1 MQKVIQRTA
10 MAERQAAR
18 KALLRTQKQAREER
32 TINRTQRNVIRT
44 LEIKAIK
51 AAHKAQREDWEL
63 GSLAPRRDVGDLKDT
78 YGTLDPRRLS
88 PVKPEPKDRIEY
100 HNIVEGDRVV
110 MIKGRDRGKIGEVT
124 ELNKETDTVT
134 VRGYNLVDV
143 PVPQWMRKV
152 NADKRPIMSIPQ
164 PISIHDVRLVYALPD
179 PVTRIPRDVVVAQ
192 LEAVNIKKP
201 WQKRHKEEDKWD
213 RRIAGTNT
221 IIPWPERTKP
231 DEVDND
237 VDTLRITVEEKTFV
251 PQLLSPP
258 FPNSVIDELRN
269 KYSVFRTRHDDDFI
283 AQKEALD
290 EEAEEKRRSGVVM
303 RTPLQELHA
312 REREA
317 RKAQGK
323 PELSEEMLAKLG
335 EIVEAKR
342 EAEKKAAGERAA
354 MREARGL
361 RGGRH
366 RRCKLVRR
374 EGRQRVVSCISG
386 VGAVLYILYKFCT
399 EI

>member
-1 MQKVIQRTA
+1 

-354 MREARGL
+354 MREARGAA
-361 RGGRH
+361 
-366 RRCKLVRR
+366 RRAAQ
-374 EGRQRVVSCISG
+374 EMQA
-386 VGAVLYILYKFCT
+386 GAA
-399 EI
+399 

>member
-1 MQKVIQRTA
+1 
-10 MAERQAAR
+10 
-18 KALLRTQKQAREER
+18 
-32 TINRTQRNVIRT
+32 
-44 LEIKAIK
+44 
-51 AAHKAQREDWEL
+51 
-63 GSLAPRRDVGDLKDT
+63 
-78 YGTLDPRRLS
+78 
-88 PVKPEPKDRIEY
+88 
-100 HNIVEGDRVV
+100 
-110 MIKGRDRGKIGEVT
+110 
-124 ELNKETDTVT
+124 
-134 VRGYNLVDV
+134 
-143 PVPQWMRKV
+143 MRKV
-152 NADKRPIMSIPQ
+152 NADKRPVMSMPQ

-179 PVTRIPRDVVVAQ
+179 PETRIPRDVVVAK

-201 WQKRHKEEDKWD
+201 WERRHKEEEKHD

-221 IIPWPERTKP
+221 MIPWPERTKP

-283 AQKEALD
+283 AQKVAQD

-323 PELSEEMLAKLG
+323 PELSEGMLAKLG
-335 EIVEAKR
+335 EIIEAKR
-342 EAEKKAAGERAA
+342 EADKKAVAERAA
-354 MREARGL
+354 MREARNAA
-361 RGGRH
+361 
-366 RRCKLVRR
+366 RRAAQEL
-374 EGRQRVVSCISG
+374 QA
-386 VGAVLYILYKFCT
+386 GAS
-399 EI
+399 